1 MKQNITQVA
10 GHRRVKVGPWKVMVD
25 FIGSRP
31 STLRVQIMR
40 RVSPTNMKVV
50 PSTEIVNIYIP
61 SSQFFIH
68 VWYTRFLF
76 NISICIYIQ
85 MNSKTGKDHE
95 YMKLK

>member
-61 SSQFFIH
+61 SS
-68 VWYTRFLF
+68 
-76 NISICIYIQ
+76 SILYSCLVYEVPVQHKYMYIQ

>member
-50 PSTEIVNIYIP
+50 PSTEIVNIYI
-61 SSQFFIH
+61 
-68 VWYTRFLF
+68 FLVL
-76 NISICIYIQ
+76 
-85 MNSKTGKDHE
+85 NSLSMSGILGSCST
-95 YMKLK
+95 